1 MEIFTA
7 LVLLLISCF
16 NLLGTMGFCPI
27 NHNTIQR
34 GQISP
39 GRKAVGQISPGC
51 KVVVDFGSTA
61 FPTHL
66 AYQNVPFVLASNE
79 SYPAIF
85 IREMENIVMASEE
98 RTAER
103 IKALGERTEKTVKAS
118 EERTEKIVK
127 ASEERT
133 EKIVKASEE
142 RTSERI
148 KASEKRSEKD
158 FTRVVSEIS
167 VLRADFQY
175 LSNDVKRKYDNLLA
189 SLANLKTSLESRIA
203 NAIDSLDSSI
213 ASLKTY
219 STKMLRAE
227 ITKLDKVLR
236 AEISQLEKLRE
247 RFFGA
252 LERLPPLIQKIS
264 SFFFQKKLEN

>member
-39 GRKAVGQISPGC
+39 GRKAVGQISSGC

-133 EKIVKASEE
+133 
-142 RTSERI
+142 SERI

-158 FTRVVSEIS
+158 FNRVVSEIS

-236 AEISQLEKLRE
+236 ADRWKSC
-247 RFFGA
+247 A
-252 LERLPPLIQKIS
+252 NA
-264 SFFFQKKLEN
+264 SFEHSNVYHP